1 MGGVFSSAVLCVLC
15 PCQKMVAETKW
26 QSPVSVGSDIYT
38 VKLEVVAVPASHNRS
53 YEQQRVL
60 TSRVNGTYV
69 CLH

>member
-1 MGGVFSSAVLCVLC
+1 
-15 PCQKMVAETKW
+15 MVAETKW
-26 QSPVSVGSDIYT
+26 QSPMSVGSDIYT